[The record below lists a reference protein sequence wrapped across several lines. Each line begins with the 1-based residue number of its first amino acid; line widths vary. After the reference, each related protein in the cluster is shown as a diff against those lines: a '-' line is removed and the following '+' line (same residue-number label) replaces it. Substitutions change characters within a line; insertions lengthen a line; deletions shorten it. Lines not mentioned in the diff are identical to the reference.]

1 MDELVLIDGNSLL
14 NRAFYAL
21 PLLTNSNGKY
31 CNALYGFTNIIIK
44 LITEQKPKYM
54 AVAFDLKHPTFRH
67 EKFEGYKGKRKPTP
81 PELVEQIESMKE
93 ILKIMGIK
101 ILQQPGFEA
110 DDLIGTMSKKFNIK
124 TIVVSGDKDLFQL
137 IDKNVE
143 VWHTKKGISDI
154 IKLNE
159 EKLKEFMGV
168 TPLQIIDLK
177 SLMGDAS
184 DNIPGVEGIGPKTA
198 TDLLT
203 NYSTLNN
210 IYCHLDELKKSVQE
224 KLVKNKETA
233 YLSKWLATIK
243 TDVPLD
249 VNLQDCLIQFP
260 FNQDVLNVFKE
271 YEFKSIIKRDNLF
284 LENVKTEN
292 VKTVE
297 HKIIDTMSQLNL
309 LCDEINKVTE
319 FSIVISNNIHIALS
333 KYQEYEIVSQQS
345 LLDSGLNIN
354 ESLKQLKQ
362 CLENNKIKKICYNA
376 KELMRILSKFNI
388 TLQGLEFD
396 CNLANYLV
404 SGSKKSDLSLDDFV
418 LEFNYEKQAYAS
430 CLLFAYS
437 NLKQKLQEFEMEN
450 LYYNIELPL
459 VSVLFNMEQNGF
471 KIDVKELDN
480 LIQENEQKL
489 NMLTNEIYECAGEKF
504 NINSPKQLADILFN
518 KLNLPS
524 PKKQSTSVDVLEK
537 LSHLHNIVPL
547 ILSYRKIFKI
557 QSTYLEGFKKVVE
570 KDTNLIH
577 TVFHQTLT
585 ATGRL
590 SSTEPNLQNIP
601 IRDEEGKKLRKL
613 FISRFENGYI
623 ISADYSQIELRILA
637 HYSNDENLIMAYKNG
652 LDIHAK
658 TASDVFG
665 VPINQVTEKMRREAK
680 AVNFGIIYGMSNFGL
695 SENLGISN
703 KQAKEYINTYFEKY
717 GKVKQFMDNAVLK
730 AKETGYATTLF
741 NRRRNVLEIT
751 SSNFV
756 TRQFGERIAM
766 NMPFQGTA
774 ADIIKLAMVNVYNR
788 LKKENLK
795 SKLILQIHDELII
808 DATKEEKE
816 IVESILKEEMEN
828 VVTLK
833 VPLVVNVESGHN
845 WYDAK

>member
-81 PELVEQIESMKE
+81 PELVEQIENMKE

-124 TIVVSGDKDLFQL
+124 TIIVSGDKDLFQL
-137 IDKNVE
+137 IDNNVE

-154 IKLNE
+154 IKLDEN
-159 EKLKEFMGV
+159 KLQEFMGV

-198 TDLLT
+198 TGLLT
-203 NYSTLNN
+203 NYSTLDN

-249 VNLQDCLIQFP
+249 VSLQDCVIQFP

-284 LENVKTEN
+284 LENVKTESI
-292 VKTVE
+292 KTVE
-297 HKIIDTMSQLNL
+297 HKIIETKSQLNS
-309 LCDEINKVTE
+309 LCEEINKVTE
-319 FSIVISNNIHIALS
+319 FSIVINNNIHIALS
-333 KYQEYEIVSQQS
+333 KYQEYEIISQQS
-345 LLDSGLNIN
+345 LLDNGLNIN
-354 ESLKQLKQ
+354 ESLQQLKQ

-388 TLQGLEFD
+388 SLQGLEFD

-404 SGSKKSDLSLDDFV
+404 SGSKKSDLSIDDFV
-418 LEFNYEKQAYAS
+418 LECNYENQSYAS

-437 NLKQKLQEFEMEN
+437 NLKQKLQEYEMEN

-459 VSVLFNMEQNGF
+459 ISVLFNMEQNGF

-489 NMLTNEIYECAGEKF
+489 NLLTNEIYDCAGEKF

-537 LSHLHNIVPL
+537 LSHLHKIVPL
-547 ILSYRKIFKI
+547 ILNYRKVFKI

-570 KDTNLIH
+570 KDTDLIH

-665 VPINQVTEKMRREAK
+665 VPINQVTDKMRREAK

-717 GKVKQFMDNAVLK
+717 DKVKQFMDNAVLK

-751 SSNFV
+751 SSNYV

-808 DATKEEKE
+808 DATEDEKD

-828 VVTLK
+828 VITLK